1 MVPFSINGI
10 GKEKNMK
17 KTVLLLLS
25 GAIFAAAAAVQAQGM
40 APANRDYECGYYY
53 QDGLRVTD
61 CDDDPAGTPVQGEA
75 VGAYEGYTEDTAER
89 IENPSSM
96 LDMTDDYSGLEKF
109 GDPNGIHFIKSIEYS
124 YSIGNYQAEM
134 QIPEIRGMADPDQQ
148 ASLNDFIRSIVYSA
162 MDEFEREG
170 RAVLDEYAVEDA
182 PHYYLSYDFDIVTSN
197 ESVVT
202 LALSYFSAGGSSY
215 RSNLYFNFNRQTREL
230 ILMDDYFIPGSAAA
244 SILRDEILRQMRAEM
259 DRDPETI
266 YWIDENAG
274 ENGEMELNWDDLLAN
289 VGNNYGYYINEFG
302 ELVVA
307 FNKYEVAPGVMGTPE
322 FTIPMGVLT
331 EMDKTIF
338 NQ

>member
-1 MVPFSINGI
+1 M
-10 GKEKNMK
+10 
-17 KTVLLLLS
+17 
-25 GAIFAAAAAVQAQGM
+25 
-40 APANRDYECGYYY
+40 C
-53 QDGLRVTD
+53 
-61 CDDDPAGTPVQGEA
+61 
-75 VGAYEGYTEDTAER
+75 
-89 IENPSSM
+89 SSD
-96 LDMTDDYSGLEKF
+96 L
-109 GDPNGIHFIKSIEYS
+109 
-124 YSIGNYQAEM
+124 
-134 QIPEIRGMADPDQQ
+134 
-148 ASLNDFIRSIVYSA
+148 
-162 MDEFEREG
+162 
-170 RAVLDEYAVEDA
+170 
-182 PHYYLSYDFDIVTSN
+182 YDFDIVTSN

>member
-1 MVPFSINGI
+1 
-10 GKEKNMK
+10 MK
-17 KTVLLLLS
+17 KIVLLLLS
-25 GAIFAAAAAVQAQGM
+25 GAILATAAAVQGQET
-40 APANRDYECGYYY
+40 APSNRNYECGYYY
-53 QDGLRVTD
+53 QDGLRMTD
-61 CDDDPAGTPVQGEA
+61 CSDDPAGTRVQGET

-162 MDEFEREG
+162 MDEFEGEG
-170 RAVLDEYAVEDA
+170 REILSEYGVEDA

-202 LALSYFSAGGSSY
+202 LALTYFSAGGSSY
-215 RSNLYFNFNRQTREL
+215 QSTSYFNFNRQTREL

-259 DRDPETI
+259 DRNPETI

-274 ENGEMELNWDDLLAN
+274 ENGEFALDWDDLLAN